1 MGNDDFLA
9 RRNDDLLGQ
18 DVLAAMQPKTET
30 DRRIQIE
37 ALQAFSRLNPPSTQ
51 CAFTADSAAPATL
64 GVLERDL
71 RNRVDVFVT
80 NLAADTILTPEQVDV
95 VSEELYR
102 RLQDI
107 QTHADAI
114 IALVPKLQ
122 NIDMVK
128 IIERHFGEIRGD

>member
-9 RRNDDLLGQ
+9 RRNDNLLGQ

-37 ALQAFSRLNPPSTQ
+37 ALEAFSRMNPPSAV
-51 CAFTADSAAPATL
+51 CAFTADSAVPATL
-64 GVLERDL
+64 SVLERDL

-128 IIERHFGEIRGD
+128 IIERHYGEIRGD